1 MVKMGQTSHPTIA
14 RKRATATAETETG
27 TEIATAKTRTKIP
40 KIKNRPSERTN
51 PRKKISPVPKVPVL
65 VPVPVPVSVLLPS
78 STNRQRRNLQHSKYR
93 QYNKSN
99 TSSQQMN
106 SSAISSYASKWTL
119 RGIYPQPSYSTF
131 LPFSCSVFPIMIC
144 WKL

>member
-14 RKRATATAETETG
+14 RKRATAETE
-27 TEIATAKTRTKIP
+27 IVTAKTRTKIP
-40 KIKNRPSERTN
+40 KIKSRPSERTN
-51 PRKKISPVPKVPVL
+51 PRKKISPVPKVPV
-65 VPVPVPVSVLLPS
+65 PVLPS

-106 SSAISSYASKWTL
+106 SSEISSCASKWTS